1 MASTLAEK
9 EGKGKRRSIDMEN
22 LTGPVNSRTQKD
34 GNTVGGRVMKKV
46 SFTMEGDG
54 VKVVPR
60 NCDYGGSA
68 VIGSDKFK
76 GGQ

>member
-1 MASTLAEK
+1 M
-9 EGKGKRRSIDMEN
+9 N
-22 LTGPVNSRTQKD
+22 FRTQKD
-34 GNTVGGRVMKKV
+34 GKTVGGRVMKKV